1 MTDLTDRMR
10 TCAAHLKACRESGDP
25 WSIEPAAMDA
35 AALLIEA
42 ADLLEATSADLHPIA
57 LGEPM
62 AVIETVVGTT
72 PAEISLWLAPGDPLP
87 GLKRSGTVSPR
98 ACPKCDSRATK
109 TVRRIEGRMM
119 LECPTCDAQW
129 EMSR

>member
-10 TCAAHLKACRESGDP
+10 TCAAHLASAGIGANGQAID
-25 WSIEPAAMDA
+25 DA
-35 AALLIEA
+35 TALLIEA
-42 ADLLEATSADLHPIA
+42 ADALEALPPPV
-57 LGEPM
+57 GEPM
-62 AVIETVVGTT
+62 EIIPPVVGTT

-87 GLKRSGTVSPR
+87 GLQRSGTVSPR

-119 LECPTCDAQW
+119 LECPACDAQW
-129 EMSR
+129 EMTR